1 MKYIKIAFALFGLM
15 LLNQGETKAQD
26 PQFTQFYANQLY
38 LNPAFAGTS
47 KCPRVGLSYRN
58 QWPSISGTF
67 VTGSFAYDQYLDGIN
82 GGLGVLITRDDAG
95 KGILTTT
102 RASFIYSYHLAVNSR
117 SSINFGFEGGYHV
130 KALNTENLIFGDQI
144 SPTQGVVGGDSND
157 PGRFGTSRSAPD
169 FSFGAL
175 YYSKYFFMGAAGHHL
190 TEPDEGLINS
200 SKLPM
205 KITGHMGAK
214 IPLRL
219 KGLGGGTKGAKS
231 SISPNVLY
239 QRQADFQQ
247 LNLGLYIQKGALV
260 TGLWYRNSDAF
271 IVLVGIEQDMV
282 KIGYS
287 YDLTIS
293 RLGSATAGSHE
304 LSMQWQFP
312 CRPPRKKL
320 RAIQCPSF

>member
-1 MKYIKIAFALFGLM
+1 MKYVKIAFALLGLM
-15 LLNQGETKAQD
+15 VLNQSEVKAQD

-47 KCPRVGLSYRN
+47 KCPRIAANYRN

-67 VTGSFAYDQYLDGIN
+67 VTYSVAYDQYLSGIN
-82 GGLGVLITRDDAG
+82 GGLGVLVTRDDAG

-102 RASFIYSYHLAVNSR
+102 RASFIYSYHLAINSK

-130 KALNTENLIFGDQI
+130 KALNTDNLIFGDQI
-144 SPTQGVVGGDSND
+144 SPTQGVVGGATQD
-157 PGRFGTSRSAPD
+157 PAQSTSRSAPD

-190 TEPDEGLINS
+190 TEPDEGLIDE

-214 IPLRL
+214 IPLR
-219 KGLGGGTKGAKS
+219 GMTGGVTKGAKS

-239 QRQADFQQ
+239 QRQGDFQQ
-247 LNLGLYIQKGALV
+247 LNLGLYVQKGALV

-271 IVLVGIEQDMV
+271 IVLIGIEQDMV
-282 KIGYS
+282 KLGYS
-287 YDLTIS
+287 YDLTVS

-304 LSMQWQFP
+304 VSVQWQFP
-312 CRPPRKKL
+312 CRPPRQKL